1 MCRMTKL
8 ETMSGRICFIC
19 GKGAMQG
26 RLVSHA
32 NNKTKRKMHVNLRP
46 LKMAIRGKTVTVKL
60 CVKCL
65 RDEREKIKS
74 LKLSDK
80 AEKIIS
86 ASQAAQK
93 EKTFG

>member
-1 MCRMTKL
+1 MSEL
-8 ETMSGRICFIC
+8 ETMSGRTCLIC

-32 NNKTKRKMHVNLRP
+32 NNKTKRKMQVNLRP
-46 LKMAIRGKTVTVKL
+46 LKMLIKGKTVTVRL

-65 RDEREKIKS
+65 RDERGKINS
-74 LKLSDK
+74 LKLTAK

>member
-1 MCRMTKL
+1 
-8 ETMSGRICFIC
+8 MSGRTCLIC
-19 GKGAMQG
+19 GKGGMQA
-26 RLVSHA
+26 RHISHA
-32 NNKTKRKMHVNLRP
+32 NNKTKRKMQVNLRP
-46 LKMAIRGKTVTVKL
+46 LKMVIKGKTVTAKL

-65 RDEREKIKS
+65 RDEREKIKN
-74 LKLSDK
+74 LKLSAQ